1 MREEDLHKLIVQWLQ
16 CALPEDALLHHSP
29 NEGARKPQ
37 YGRKLRALGLHT
49 GWPDLE
55 LLIPPSR
62 FHDPCDWAPIFME
75 IKTPAGRHTPAQIDT
90 QHALRICGAHVEEVR
105 SIDDVQEF
113 LSKLVPLKTQG
124 RAGMLKQLEEAKRG
138 AA

>member
-16 CALPEDALLHHSP
+16 CALPADALLHHSP

-37 YGRKLRALGLHT
+37 YGRKLRALGLRP

-62 FHDPCDWAPIFME
+62 FHDPCDWAPLFME
-75 IKTPAGRHTPAQIDT
+75 IKSATGRATGAQIET
-90 QHALRICGAHVEEVR
+90 QRALRTCGAHVEEVR
-105 SIDDVQEF
+105 SIADVEKF
-113 LSKLVPLKTQG
+113 LSELVPLKTQG

>member
-37 YGRKLRALGLHT
+37 YGRKLRALGLRP

-62 FHDPCDWAPIFME
+62 FHDPCDWAPVFME
-75 IKTPAGRHTPAQIDT
+75 IKSANGRATGTQIET
-90 QHALRICGAHVEEVR
+90 QRALRTCGAHVEEVR

-113 LSKLVPLKTQG
+113 LGKLVPLKTQG
-124 RAGMLKQLEEAKRG
+124 RAHMLKQLEEAKRG

>member
-55 LLIPPSR
+55 LLVPPSR
-62 FHDPCDWAPIFME
+62 FHDPCEWAPIFME
-75 IKTPAGRHTPAQIDT
+75 IKSATGRSTGTQIET
-90 QHALRICGAHVEEVR
+90 QSALRVCGAHVEEVR
-105 SIDDVQEF
+105 SIADVEKF
-113 LSKLVPLKTQG
+113 LSELVPLKTQG
-124 RAGMLKQLEEAKRG
+124 RAHMLKQLEEAKRG

>member
-29 NEGARKPQ
+29 NEGMRRPQ
-37 YGRKLRALGLHT
+37 YGRKLRALGLRP

-62 FHDPCDWAPIFME
+62 FHDPCDWAPVFME
-75 IKTPAGRHTPAQIDT
+75 IKSATGRATGTQIET
-90 QHALRICGAHVEEVR
+90 QRALRTCGAHVEEVR

-113 LSKLVPLKTQG
+113 LGKLVPLKTKG
-124 RAGMLKQLEEAKRG
+124 RAHMLKQLEEAKRG